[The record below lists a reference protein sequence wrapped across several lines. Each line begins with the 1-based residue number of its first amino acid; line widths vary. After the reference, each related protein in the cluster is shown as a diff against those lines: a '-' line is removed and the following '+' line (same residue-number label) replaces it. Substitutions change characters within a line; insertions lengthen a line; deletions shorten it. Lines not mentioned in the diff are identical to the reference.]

1 MNTEVNIL
9 EMKAKKF
16 KKIEIKR
23 EKKISIN
30 YKFVISL
37 SINAIL
43 IFILFFF
50 ILKNEIFKKSNLKLT
65 SGKTIQE
72 KVKLLKMLTNNDE
85 NEYKGIKNCLEND
98 PEKLGCI
105 YPYLTPKEV
114 IGKKRILLGIK
125 RDGCYVLLDDFQD
138 VKIAY
143 SFGILDNVIF
153 DEELAK
159 RGIDVYMYDHTI
171 NRLPSQNERYHWK
184 KIGICGTRTKS
195 NQMKPLDDLI
205 VENGHTS
212 EKNMIL
218 KMDVEFWEFE
228 SIIDT
233 KEETLKQFKYI
244 IVEYHFRDEKRCS
257 ETDMF
262 FKAIKKLYKYHQPF
276 YIRCN
281 GNRGNKVNFGNNRIC
296 HIMEVCYVIRKGNSF
311 KKDEAVYPMYEFD
324 YSVIEPGKLDMNL
337 NILKLFE

>member
-1 MNTEVNIL
+1 M
-9 EMKAKKF
+9 
-16 KKIEIKR
+16 
-23 EKKISIN
+23 
-30 YKFVISL
+30 ISL
-37 SINAIL
+37 IINTIL
-43 IFILFFF
+43 IIILFSTF
-50 ILKNEIFKKSNLKLT
+50 LKNGISKKKELTLSNA
-65 SGKTIQE
+65 KTIAE
-72 KVKLLKMLTNNDE
+72 KVKLLKIITNNDV
-85 NEYKGIKNCLEND
+85 NEYRGMKNCLEND

-114 IGKKRILLGIK
+114 IGKQRILLGAK
-125 RDGCYVLLDDFQD
+125 RDGCYVLLDDFQG

-143 SFGILDNVIF
+143 SFGISNNVIF
-153 DEELAK
+153 DAELAK

-171 NRLPSQNERYHWK
+171 HRLPYENNKFHWK

-195 NQMKPLDDLI
+195 NVMKPLDVLI
-205 VENGHTS
+205 QENGHTS

-218 KMDVEFWEFE
+218 KMDVEYWEFE

-244 IVEYHFRDEKRCS
+244 LVEYHFRDQKYCK

-262 FKAIKKLYKYHQPF
+262 YQAIKKLYKTHQPY

-281 GNRGNKVNFGNNRIC
+281 GNRSNKVNFGNNRIC

-311 KKDEAVYPMYEFD
+311 KKHETVYPMYEFD
-324 YSVIEPGKLDMNL
+324 YSVIQPGRLEMNL

>member
-1 MNTEVNIL
+1 
-9 EMKAKKF
+9 
-16 KKIEIKR
+16 
-23 EKKISIN
+23 
-30 YKFVISL
+30 VISL
-37 SINAIL
+37 TINTIL
-43 IFILFFF
+43 IFILFFIIF
-50 ILKNEIFKKSNLKLT
+50 KNEIFKKKSNLILT
-65 SGKTIQE
+65 SDKTTSE

-98 PEKLGCI
+98 PDMLGCI

-114 IGKKRILLGIK
+114 IGKKRILLGKK
-125 RDGCYVLLDDFQD
+125 RDGCYVLLDDLQD
-138 VKIAY
+138 IKIAY
-143 SFGILDNVIF
+143 SFGIANNIIF

-171 NRLPSQNERYHWK
+171 NRLPSQNEKYHWK
-184 KIGICGTRTKS
+184 KIGICGMRTKS

-205 VENGHTS
+205 IENGHTS

-233 KEETLKQFKYI
+233 KEEILKQFKFI
-244 IVEYHFRDEKRCS
+244 VVEYHFRVDKLSSEK
-257 ETDMF
+257 DMF
-262 FKAIKKLYKYHQPF
+262 YKAIKKLYKTHQPF

-281 GNRGNKVNFGNNRIC
+281 GDRSNKVNFGNNRIC
-296 HIMEVCYVIRKGNSF
+296 MILEVCYVIRKGNSF

-324 YSVIEPGKLDMNL
+324 YSVILPGKLEMNL